1 MRDAKLRSFESALT
15 DVFNN
20 GEMLMEIPGEV
31 LRSDPS
37 VRTLVDGG
45 KKRNVSGA
53 VGASVI
59 HALGDSVAKLYSDSD
74 ADLRDIRKKQVEKLS
89 AELEAIKKQKIK
101 LTNLFAS
108 GDIDK
113 EDYDDAKS
121 ANDVSKKHIE

>member
-15 DVFNN
+15 DMFNN
-20 GEMLMEIPGEV
+20 GEMLMAIPGEV

-45 KKRNVSGA
+45 KKRDVSEA
-53 VGASVI
+53 AGASVI

-89 AELEAIKKQKIK
+89 DELEGIKKQKIK